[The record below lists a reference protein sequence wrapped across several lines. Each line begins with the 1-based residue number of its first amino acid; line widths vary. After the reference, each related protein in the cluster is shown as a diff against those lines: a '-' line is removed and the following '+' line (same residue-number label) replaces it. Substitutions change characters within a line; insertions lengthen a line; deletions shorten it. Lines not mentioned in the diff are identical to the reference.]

1 MVAISKGDTKMSA
14 VADKLNA
21 LAKDGQA
28 LYHDCENFD
37 RCKTLAVGDNP
48 LCPRCQRE
56 DYGKGGK
63 K

>member
-1 MVAISKGDTKMSA
+1 MSA